1 MFNKSTNKKLNST
14 TPIICKI
21 NDVTYQKYH
30 LYKKSYEREVLV
42 IKDYG
47 KDRGVTN
54 KSIALFEAVKD
65 QFDRF
70 KIAKIVKEINNENF
84 LVDSDLI
91 LIDKKGNELHLSG
104 CSCGYAG
111 TGSHGTVEILNKA
124 GFEID
129 RRFVICS
136 KGFTLFHPNEEKELY
151 GERL

>member
-1 MFNKSTNKKLNST
+1 MFNQKLDNIR
-14 TPIICKI
+14 PLICKI

-30 LYKKSYEREVLV
+30 LYKKSYEREVFV

-47 KDRGVTN
+47 EDRGNTN
-54 KSIALFEAVKD
+54 KSL
-65 QFDRF
+65 
-70 KIAKIVKEINNENF
+70 
-84 LVDSDLI
+84 LDSDLI

-111 TGSHGTVEILNKA
+111 TGSQGTVEILNKA

-129 RRFVICS
+129 RRFVFCS

>member
-1 MFNKSTNKKLNST
+1 MFNQKLDSNG
-14 TPIICKI
+14 PLICTK

-30 LYKKSYEREVLV
+30 LYKESYEREVFV
-42 IKDYG
+42 IKDFG
-47 KDRGVTN
+47 DDRGDTH

-65 QFDRF
+65 HFDRF
-70 KIAKIVKEINNENF
+70 KIAKIVKEMNKDNI
-84 LVDSDLI
+84 LHDSDLI

-104 CSCGYAG
+104 CNCGFAG
-111 TGSHGTVEILNKA
+111 TGSYGTVEVLNKA

-129 RRFVICS
+129 RRFVFCS

>member
-1 MFNKSTNKKLNST
+1 MFNQKLDSIS
-14 TPIICKI
+14 PLIYKI
-21 NDVTYQKYH
+21 NDVTYQKYN
-30 LYKKSYEREVLV
+30 LYKKPYNREVFV

-47 KDRGVTN
+47 EDRGITN

-65 QFDRF
+65 HFDRF
-70 KIAKIVKEINNENF
+70 KIAKIVKEMNKDN
-84 LVDSDLI
+84 LLLDSDLI

-111 TGSHGTVEILNKA
+111 TGAKGTVEILNKA

-129 RRFVICS
+129 RRFVFCS